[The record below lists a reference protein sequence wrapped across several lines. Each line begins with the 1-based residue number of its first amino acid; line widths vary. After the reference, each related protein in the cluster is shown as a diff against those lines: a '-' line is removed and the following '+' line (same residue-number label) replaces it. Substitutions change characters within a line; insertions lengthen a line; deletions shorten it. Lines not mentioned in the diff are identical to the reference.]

1 MILGITGGSGC
12 GKTTAL
18 EAVRDLGGLVLD
30 CDAIYHDLLS
40 RSPSL
45 LAAIDRRFPGVV
57 SQSGLDRKKLGR
69 LVFSDAEA
77 LQDLNRIAHG
87 AVKAEVLARLTAHP
101 PPLAAID
108 AIALFEGGLA
118 ELCQYTVAV
127 TAPWEDRITR
137 LMSREGISR
146 DYAEARLRAQHDGSY
161 FQRLCDFTLENNGA
175 KDAFYQTARTLILQL
190 LGSAPDC
197 EGAFDHT
204 NPKPTIFKEDH
215 HE

>member
-18 EAVRDLGGLVLD
+18 KAVRDLGGLVLD

-87 AVKAEVLARLTAHP
+87 AVKAQVLARLTAHP

-108 AIALFEGGLA
+108 ALSIHRCCHRPLGGPNHPAHEPGGHLPG
-118 ELCQYTVAV
+118 LRRSP
-127 TAPWEDRITR
+127 APGSARRQLLSTPLR
-137 LMSREGISR
+137 LHPGKQWRQGCILPNRQDADSAAPGLR
-146 DYAEARLRAQHDGSY
+146 ARLQGRV
-161 FQRLCDFTLENNGA
+161 
-175 KDAFYQTARTLILQL
+175 
-190 LGSAPDC
+190 
-197 EGAFDHT
+197 
-204 NPKPTIFKEDH
+204 
-215 HE
+215 

>member
-101 PPLAAID
+101 PPLAAWTP
-108 AIALFEGGLA
+108 LPSLK
-118 ELCQYTVAV
+118 
-127 TAPWEDRITR
+127 
-137 LMSREGISR
+137 
-146 DYAEARLRAQHDGSY
+146 
-161 FQRLCDFTLENNGA
+161 GA
-175 KDAFYQTARTLILQL
+175 WRSSVNT
-190 LGSAPDC
+190 P
-197 EGAFDHT
+197 
-204 NPKPTIFKEDH
+204 
-215 HE
+215 